1 MTFISFHYF
10 FLLSISLIVYYAI
23 NSKYKYWV
31 IFIAS
36 IFFIYSI
43 SVNVLLFSFTFTAL
57 NYFGGLN
64 LYKCLKNTKLRKI
77 TFWSLIGLDIGI
89 LIFFKY
95 INFIF
100 ESINSFFQIAQIPV
114 EIGLLKLILPIGISY
129 YTFQSIGYLIR
140 INRGFEMPE
149 RNFIRFSSFLL
160 FFPKFLSGPVER
172 SDHFFPQIS
181 NLKNF
186 NQTLFSSGLRLIL
199 FGAFKKM
206 VIADNLHEPLEMVYN
221 NVYQYSGTPLISVL
235 FIQLIYV
242 YYNFSGYTDIALGS
256 AKLFGIEIID
266 NFNRPFLSKS
276 ITEFWK
282 RWHISLSSW
291 CNEFIYFPFIIKYR
305 KLGNI
310 ASVLGI
316 FVTFLIIGIWHGANW
331 TFVILG
337 LLQALAIIY
346 EFYTKRYRL
355 KLASGF
361 PLWFSNTISRILV
374 YIFMS
379 FSIVFFFSNSLVDA
393 VYFITNLFKN
403 IDIRFSGFHL
413 LTDSFKFKMALCYFI
428 ILLCYEILIE
438 KGYDLQSLFF
448 NQPRWVRWSLYYLVI
463 ILIYFQNS
471 EISTFVYMKF

>member
-1 MTFISFHYF
+1 MTFISFNYS
-10 FLLSISLIVYYAI
+10 FLLIISLIAYYTI
-23 NSKYKYWV
+23 NSKYKPWV

-36 IFFIYSI
+36 IFFIFSI
-43 SVNVLLFSFTFTAL
+43 SVNVLLFSFIFTAL
-57 NYFGGLN
+57 NYFGGLH
-64 LYKCLKNTKLRKI
+64 LYKYQKNTKLRKNL
-77 TFWSLIGLDIGI
+77 FWSLIVLDIGI
-89 LIFFKY
+89 LVFFKY
-95 INFIF
+95 TNLIF
-100 ESINSFFQIAQIPV
+100 GSINTLLQIAQIPV
-114 EIGLLKLILPIGISY
+114 EIDLLKLILPIGISY
-129 YTFQSIGYLIR
+129 YTFQSIGYIIR
-140 INRGFEMPE
+140 INRGFELPE
-149 RNFIRFSSFLL
+149 RNFIQFSSFLL
-160 FFPKFLSGPVER
+160 FFPKFISGPVER
-172 SDHFFPQIS
+172 SNHFFPQIN
-181 NLKNF
+181 NLRNF
-186 NQTLFSSGLRLIL
+186 NQPLFSSGLRLIL

-206 VIADNLHEPLEMVYN
+206 VIADNLHEPLAMVYT

-291 CNEFIYFPFIIKYR
+291 CNEFIYFPFIIKFR

-316 FVTFLIIGIWHGANW
+316 FVTFLIIGIWHGSNW

-337 LLQALAIIY
+337 LLQALAIVY
-346 EFYTKRYRL
+346 EFYTKKYRL
-355 KLASGF
+355 KLVSRF
-361 PLWFSNTISRILV
+361 PMWITNAISRLLV

-379 FSIVFFFSNSLVDA
+379 FSIVFFFSNSLLEA
-393 VYFITNLFKN
+393 FYFITNLFEN
-403 IDIRFSGFHL
+403 IEIQFSGFHFL
-413 LTDSFKFKMALCYFI
+413 SDSHKFKMALCYFL
-428 ILLCYEILIE
+428 ILLGYEMLIE
-438 KGYDLQSLFF
+438 KGLDLQSLFF